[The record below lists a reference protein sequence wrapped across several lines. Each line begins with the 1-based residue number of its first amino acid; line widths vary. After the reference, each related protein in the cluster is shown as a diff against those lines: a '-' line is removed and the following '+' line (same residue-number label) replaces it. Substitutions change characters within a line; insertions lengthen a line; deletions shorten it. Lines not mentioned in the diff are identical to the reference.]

1 MQEFIHLKCCVL
13 YVRIK
18 IRFNNNFF
26 YENWKIYTF
35 LIFLT
40 ITFLS
45 LYPLKEQPNI
55 PGSDKIHHLIAYS
68 ALTVGIGL
76 RKPSN
81 YLLLIVFFSFYSGF
95 IEIIQPYV
103 NRFREIED
111 FIFNNLGILIGLT
124 LGIITNKLFNKI

>member
-1 MQEFIHLKCCVL
+1 MSK
-13 YVRIK
+13 K
-18 IRFNNNFF
+18 IILLLF
-26 YENWKIYTF
+26 ENWKIYTT
-35 LIFLT
+35 LIFVI

-45 LYPLKEQPNI
+45 LYPLKEQTSI

-68 ALTVGIGL
+68 ALSIGVGL

-81 YLLLIVFFSFYSGF
+81 YLLIIVFFSFYSGL

-111 FIFNNLGILIGLT
+111 FLFNNLGIFIGLT
-124 LGIITNKLFNKI
+124 LGIVINKILNKNKLLN

>member
-1 MQEFIHLKCCVL
+1 MFKKTLL
-13 YVRIK
+13 
-18 IRFNNNFF
+18 FF
-26 YENWKIYTF
+26 YENWKIYTS
-35 LIFLT
+35 LIFLI

-45 LYPLKEQPNI
+45 LYPLQEQHSV

-68 ALTVGIGL
+68 ALTICVGL

-81 YLLLIVFFSFYSGF
+81 YFLIIILFSFYSGL

-111 FIFNNLGILIGLT
+111 FLFNNLGIFIGLT
-124 LGIITNKLFNKI
+124 LGIVINKILNKNKLLN

>member
-1 MQEFIHLKCCVL
+1 MFK
-13 YVRIK
+13 K
-18 IRFNNNFF
+18 ILLFL
-26 YENWKIYTF
+26 YENWKIYTS
-35 LIFLT
+35 LIFII

-45 LYPLKEQPNI
+45 LYPLQEQPSV

-68 ALTVGIGL
+68 ALTICVGL

-81 YLLLIVFFSFYSGF
+81 YFLIIILFSFYSGL

-111 FIFNNLGILIGLT
+111 FLFNNLGIFIGLT
-124 LGIITNKLFNKI
+124 LGIVTNKILNKNKLLN

>member
-1 MQEFIHLKCCVL
+1 MFYPTLKVGRML
-13 YVRIK
+13 KK
-18 IRFNNNFF
+18 IIIFF

>member
-1 MQEFIHLKCCVL
+1 MLKKTFL
-13 YVRIK
+13 
-18 IRFNNNFF
+18 FF
-26 YENWKIYTF
+26 YENWKIYTS
-35 LIFLT
+35 LIFLI

-45 LYPLKEQPNI
+45 LYPLQEQPSV

-68 ALTVGIGL
+68 ALTICVGL

-81 YLLLIVFFSFYSGF
+81 YFLIIILFSFYSGL

-111 FIFNNLGILIGLT
+111 FLFNNLGIFIGLT
-124 LGIITNKLFNKI
+124 LGIVTNKILNKNKLLN

>member
-1 MQEFIHLKCCVL
+1 MLKKTFL
-13 YVRIK
+13 
-18 IRFNNNFF
+18 FF
-26 YENWKIYTF
+26 YENWKIYTS
-35 LIFLT
+35 LIFII

-45 LYPLKEQPNI
+45 LYPLQEQPSV

-68 ALTVGIGL
+68 ALTICVGL

-81 YLLLIVFFSFYSGF
+81 YFLIIILFSFYSGL

-111 FIFNNLGILIGLT
+111 FLFNNLGIFIGLT
-124 LGIITNKLFNKI
+124 LGIVINKILNKNKLLN